1 MFEAQ
6 KRKLTKNSNKSF
18 SPKYLLLD
26 MTVTKFQKKK
36 MTQKI
41 AV

>member
-26 MTVTKFQKKK
+26 MTITKILEKK